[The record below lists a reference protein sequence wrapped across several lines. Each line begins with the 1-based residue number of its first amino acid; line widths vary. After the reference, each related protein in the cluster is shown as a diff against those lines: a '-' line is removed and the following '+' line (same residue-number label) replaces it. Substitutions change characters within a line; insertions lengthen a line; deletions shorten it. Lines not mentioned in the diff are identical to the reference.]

1 MSLSAEPQTLA
12 IILLVFLF
20 AGTVKGIVGLGLPTI
35 SLALLLLV
43 FDLPTAMVLLLVPSF
58 VTNIWQA
65 LSTGQG
71 EGGSERKS
79 GQTRRIWLQVWP
91 FMLPATL
98 MVWLGG
104 QALLYIDFSYLTR
117 LLGAL
122 LIVYGITG
130 FAGVRL
136 DISKAPSGWH
146 SWIAVVVGSVNGV
159 LTGMTGSFTVPGV
172 MYLQAL
178 NLSRDELMQAMGML
192 FSLSTL
198 GLAIA
203 LQGNGLF
210 AAEQGVM
217 SLAGLLPA
225 LLGMYIGQR
234 IRQKLSPEMFKK
246 ALFTALFLLG
256 LYIVI

>member
-1 MSLSAEPQTLA
+1 MSLFAEPQILV
-12 IILLVFLF
+12 IIMLVFMF

-65 LSTGQG
+65 LSTG
-71 EGGSERKS
+71 EGKP
-79 GQTRRIWLQVWP
+79 GQTWLVWKQVWP

-104 QALLYIDFSYLTR
+104 QALLYVDFSYLTR

-122 LIVYGITG
+122 LIIYGITG
-130 FAGVRL
+130 LAGLRL
-136 DISKAPSGWH
+136 DIRWAPLGWRP
-146 SWIAVVVGSVNGV
+146 WIGIIVGSINGV

-192 FSLSTL
+192 FCLSTL

-203 LQGNGLF
+203 LQNNGLLT
-210 AAEQGVM
+210 AEQGVM

-225 LLGMYIGQR
+225 LLGMFLGQR
-234 IRQKLSPEMFKK
+234 IRRQLAPEVFKK

-256 LYIVI
+256 LYILF